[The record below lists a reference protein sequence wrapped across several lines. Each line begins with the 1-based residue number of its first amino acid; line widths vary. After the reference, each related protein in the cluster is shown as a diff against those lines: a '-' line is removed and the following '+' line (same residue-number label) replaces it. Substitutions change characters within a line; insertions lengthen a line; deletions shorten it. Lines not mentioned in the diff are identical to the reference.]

1 MELLHLFHSG
11 PQAGTAATIF
21 AKMDEVLQS
30 NAIPWAKYV
39 GISVDNTS
47 VNLGR
52 SNSIRTRVQQQ
63 NPNAYFMGF
72 PCNIVHN
79 MSMKASK
86 QFTKVSYHTV
96 KRIVVLK
103 CCYNRIIRSPSLT
116 LRKYWLTITSTLTK
130 VLSVRM
136 SYTSTVFSV
145 TMSTGKS

>member
-1 MELLHLFHSG
+1 MQLLHLFHSG

-30 NAIPWAKYV
+30 NAIPWAKCV
-39 GISVDNTS
+39 GISVDN
-47 VNLGR
+47 
-52 SNSIRTRVQQQ
+52 NSIHTRVQQQ
-63 NPNAYFMGF
+63 NLNAYFMGC
-72 PCNIVHN
+72 PCHIVHN

-96 KRIVVLK
+96 KRIIVLN
-103 CCYNRIIRSPSLT
+103 CYYNRIIRSPSLT